1 MSASDPTFR
10 NYTSAQAAAY
20 VASRVSYREALY
32 EQIFTY
38 HKKTGGYLDRLLD
51 VGCGPGNATRGLAVH
66 FQHAMGVD
74 PGEQMI
80 TTARHHGGT
89 TANGKEIQYA
99 VAGAENLLD
108 LADIKEESVDMV
120 VAAMAVC
127 ASQPAPRL
135 IFSRR

>member
-20 VASRVSYREALY
+20 VASRVSYRDALY
-32 EQIFTY
+32 EEIIAY
-38 HKKTGGYLDRLLD
+38 HKKTGGFLDRLLD
-51 VGCGPGNATRGLAVH
+51 VGCGPGNSTRGLAVY

-80 TTARHHGGT
+80 ATARQHGET
-89 TANGKEIQYA
+89 TANGDEIQYA

-108 LADIKEESVDMV
+108 VAGIEEASVDIV

-127 ASQPAPRL
+127 TNQHYSQTQFFL
-135 IFSRR
+135 